1 MLTKILREISD
12 NFITSIGECLRPYPQ
27 DAADLA
33 AMAAGIE
40 NRPWSMEDV
49 VALDRCPVGEV
60 SAAKRWLE
68 LEMNQKS
75 RDVLEAAERWLMAV
89 QAKTA
94 ADGELRRDESEQAE
108 LDAAEVDLATAI
120 MVWRN
125 AGRPDSLLHSN

>member
-1 MLTKILREISD
+1 
-12 NFITSIGECLRPYPQ
+12 
-27 DAADLA
+27 
-33 AMAAGIE
+33 
-40 NRPWSMEDV
+40 
-49 VALDRCPVGEV
+49 
-60 SAAKRWLE
+60 
-68 LEMNQKS
+68 MNQKS